1 MSHAAA
7 LKAGAAYFAVV
18 FALGFALG
26 VLRTLVL
33 ARHLGET
40 ASVLLELPFML
51 GASWIAC
58 GWALDRFAVPRPWRH
73 RLAMGG
79 VAFALLMSAELGVAM
94 LALDRSPIEHARSY
108 RSWPAGL
115 GLTAQLAFAAFPLL
129 RTKRGGVPPA
139 ATPAGA

>member
-1 MSHAAA
+1 MNPTAAI
-7 LKAGAAYFAVV
+7 KAGVAYFAVV

-26 VLRTLVL
+26 VVRTLVL
-33 ARHLGET
+33 AELLGET

-51 GASWIAC
+51 AASWLAC

-94 LALDRSPIEHARSY
+94 LALDRSPAEHARSY

-115 GLTAQLAFAAFPLL
+115 GLSAQLGFAAFPLA
-129 RTKRGGVPPA
+129 RTGRGGARRPGTSPA
-139 ATPAGA
+139 A

>member
-1 MSHAAA
+1 MSRTAA

-18 FALGFALG
+18 LALGFAFG
-26 VLRTLVL
+26 VLRVLVL

-51 GASWIAC
+51 AASWLAC

-94 LALDRSPIEHARSY
+94 LALDRSPMEQARKY

-115 GLTAQLAFAAFPLL
+115 GLAAQLAFAAFPLL
-129 RTKRGGVPPA
+129 RIGRGGVPPA
-139 ATPAGA
+139 AIPASA